1 MHNKQVI
8 LFDLDGTLTDS
19 ALGII
24 NGARK
29 GLEWFGVQEPDQ
41 DKLYKFIGPPLLE
54 SYQTFYGM
62 TPQQAEEAVKVYR
75 EYYSVTGL
83 FENRVYDGIPE
94 ALAAL
99 QAAGIVCVLA
109 TSKPH
114 VFANAILK
122 HFSLDQYFTFVSGPE
137 LDGTRGEKSEVIEY
151 ALRELQ
157 LTDTKQI
164 LMIGDRHHDV
174 LGAKAFGIDCAGVLW
189 GFGSEDELRQAGA
202 RYLCQT
208 PTELKKLFAD
218 EDN

>member
-83 FENRVYDGIPE
+83 FENRVYDGIP
-94 ALAAL
+94 ALL
-99 QAAGIVCVLA
+99 QDLRAAGKTLAVA
-109 TSKPH
+109 TSKPET
-114 VFANAILK
+114 
-122 HFSLDQYFTFVSGPE
+122 FSLRILEKFDLAKYFHYIAGASLDTSRANKSAVVAHALGLCGHPAPE
-137 LDGTRGEKSEVIEY
+137 TVV
-151 ALRELQ
+151 
-157 LTDTKQI
+157 
-164 LMIGDRHHDV
+164 MVGDRMHDV
-174 LGAKAFGIDCAGVLW
+174 EGANNNGLQSIGVLY
-189 GFGSEDELRQAGA
+189 GYGDRAELEKEGA
-202 RYLCQT
+202 TVIAESVEQLRNIL
-208 PTELKKLFAD
+208 LK
-218 EDN
+218 